1 MELEAETHPD
11 GASDVNETFER
22 PIEEERQTDTRLA
35 ATVPFMTFVLP
46 MTVATFG
53 TCRLSG
59 FSRSPP
65 PRRLPERILSK
76 VQTTSGTASL
86 GC

>member
-1 MELEAETHPD
+1 VELEAETHPD
-11 GASDVNETFER
+11 GDSDVNETFER
-22 PIEEERQTDTRLA
+22 PIDEERQMDTRLA

-46 MTVATFG
+46 MTVATFD

-59 FSRSPP
+59 CSCSPP
-65 PRRLPERILSK
+65 PRGLPGRILSK